1 VGRSVKWVVVIGVV
15 LIVAGIVALLEKGM
29 RDEDRINAEAE
40 RLAEE
45 SRDRVVAEEVDRFA
59 DDWEH
64 GHNDPW
70 QG

>member
-1 VGRSVKWVVVIGVV
+1 MKLVVFIGVI
-15 LIVAGIVALLEKGM
+15 LLVAGIVALLEKGM

-45 SRDRVVAEEVDRFA
+45 ARDRIVADEVDRFA
-59 DDWEH
+59 DAWQNDA
-64 GHNDPW
+64 HNDPW